1 MSVVEQLRA
10 RFRSVD
16 VRLLAT
22 LAAIAILLAAFVYLA
37 DEISETD
44 TEDIDQAI
52 LLGLRTADLH
62 DPIGPAW
69 LEYALI
75 NLSALGSGVVV
86 AVLAI
91 ATAGFLL
98 LDGRPRYAILVL
110 VCVAG
115 TWLAMDLLKGA
126 FGRERPTIVPHLVE
140 EHGLSFP
147 SGHSMTAAAVYLTLA
162 ELLARALD
170 KRRLRIYV
178 IALAAA
184 IALLV
189 GFTRVYLGV
198 HYPSDVLAGWAVGT
212 SWALLL
218 GVITRSERVAAAAPP
233 GA

>member
-1 MSVVEQLRA
+1 MSVVEQVRA

-16 VRLLAT
+16 VRLLAS
-22 LAAIAILLAAFVYLA
+22 LATIAILLATFVYLA
-37 DEISETD
+37 DEITETD
-44 TEDIDQAI
+44 TDSIDRTI
-52 LLGLRTADLH
+52 LLGLRTSDLS
-62 DPIGPAW
+62 DPVGPAW

-86 AVLAI
+86 AVLAL
-91 ATAGFLL
+91 AVAGFLL
-98 LDGRPRYAILVL
+98 LDGRPRYALLVI

-115 TWLAMDLLKGA
+115 TWIAMDLLKGA
-126 FGRERPTIVPHLVE
+126 FGRERPDVVPHLVE

-162 ELLARALD
+162 ELLARTLD
-170 KRRLRIYV
+170 KRRLRIYT
-178 IALAAA
+178 IAVAAT

-189 GFTRVYLGV
+189 GFTRVFMGV
-198 HYPSDVLAGWAVGT
+198 HYPSDVLAGWAIGV

-218 GVITRSERVAAAAPP
+218 GVVTRSERVRAAAPP